1 MHNKWQLKQQV
12 EELEAFLQTE
22 LHKNFQFTHKRDLE
36 AVKEQIVATN
46 PTMETLPLLNMLHG
60 QKETL
65 GLTISFFEDALVS
78 LKEQLI
84 RAEDGE
90 TQPKTYDEKL

>member
-1 MHNKWQLKQQV
+1 M
-12 EELEAFLQTE
+12 EAFLQTD

-36 AVKEQIVATN
+36 AVKEQLVATN
-46 PTMETLPLLNMLHG
+46 PTVELLPLLNMLHG

-65 GLTISFFEDALVS
+65 LLTLSFFEDALVS
-78 LKEQLI
+78 LKEQLL

-90 TQPKTYDEKL
+90 TQTKTYNEKL